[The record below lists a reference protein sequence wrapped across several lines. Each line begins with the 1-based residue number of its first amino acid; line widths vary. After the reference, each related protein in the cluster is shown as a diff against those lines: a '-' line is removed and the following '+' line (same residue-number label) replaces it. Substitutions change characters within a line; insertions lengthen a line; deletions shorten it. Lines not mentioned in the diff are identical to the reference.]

1 MTTEERY
8 WVIGGEYECLSFRS
22 VKNGAPI
29 VHGPFD
35 TRDQAR
41 AEWKRLSAEHSSRA
55 AVRFGIAAE
64 QIAVAQHA

>member
-1 MTTEERY
+1 MTMQECY

-29 VHGPFD
+29 VHGPFE

-41 AEWKRLSAEHSSRA
+41 AEWKRLSAEHSSQA
-55 AVRFGIAAE
+55 SVRFGIAAE
-64 QIAVAQHA
+64 PFAVAQPA